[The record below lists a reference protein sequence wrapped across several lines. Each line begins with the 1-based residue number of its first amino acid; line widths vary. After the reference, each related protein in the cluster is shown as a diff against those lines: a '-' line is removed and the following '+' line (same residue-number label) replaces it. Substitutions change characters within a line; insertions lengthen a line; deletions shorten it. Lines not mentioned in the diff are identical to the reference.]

1 MEIEHIREKI
11 REGHYRYT
19 IHAAERILERKINR
33 AEIEEAISHG
43 EIIEHYQKDK
53 YSPSC
58 LIYGK
63 THAGKHIHVQ
73 LSMTPI
79 IWIVTVYKP
88 DPDEWI
94 NYKIRRRKS

>member
-1 MEIEHIREKI
+1 MDIKTIREKFL
-11 REGHYRYT
+11 EGQYRFT

-33 AEIEEAISHG
+33 IEIEEAISNG
-43 EIIEHYQKDK
+43 EIIELYQEDK

-63 THAGKHIHVQ
+63 TKKGKHIHVQ

-79 IWIVTVYKP
+79 IWIITVYKP
-88 DPDEWI
+88 DPEEWI
-94 NYKIRRRKS
+94 NYRRRKKS